1 MLRLGTRLSHEDGF
15 RILAQGNQDGHV
27 VVLLSG
33 VVKVVAAGENGDVA
47 LLAIRVGGD
56 VVGELAAYDG
66 NPRSAD
72 VIACGEV
79 VARSVPRAAWTRFV
93 EHTPKVHAPLLR
105 MGSERFRWAD
115 QRRVEFVANGSYSRV
130 ARVLVELAKTCG
142 CPTDAR
148 CTLPFALTPVELG
161 SLAGIKGR
169 TAERHLSALKS
180 AGLLVSGSGQTVLP
194 NVAALRAVAESG
206 R

>member
-1 MLRLGTRLSHEDGF
+1 MLTLGTRLSHDDGD
-15 RILAQGNQDGHV
+15 RILEQGNRDGHL

-33 VVKVVAAGENGDVA
+33 VVKVVASGENGELA
-47 LLAIRVGGD
+47 LLAVRVGGD
-56 VVGELAAYDG
+56 VVGELAAFDG

-79 VARSVPRAAWTRFV
+79 ITRSIPRAEWKRFV
-93 EHTPKVHAPLLR
+93 ERTPRVHAPLLR

-115 QRRVEFVANGSYSRV
+115 QRRVEIVANGSYSRV
-130 ARVLVELAKTCG
+130 ARALVELAKTCG
-142 CPTDAR
+142 WTTEAHHR
-148 CTLPFALTPVELG
+148 LPFTLTAVELG

-169 TAERHLSALKS
+169 TAERHLHTLKKT
-180 AGLLVSGSGQTVLP
+180 GLLLSGSGQTLLP
-194 NVAALRAVAESG
+194 DVARLRDVAESG

>member
-1 MLRLGTRLSHEDGF
+1 MLKLGTRLSHEDGT
-15 RILAQGNQDGHV
+15 RILEQGNRDEHV

-33 VVKVVAAGENGDVA
+33 VVKVVAGVENGDLA

-66 NPRSAD
+66 NPRSAT

-79 VARSVPRAAWTRFV
+79 VARSIPLAEWKRFV
-93 EHTPKVHAPLLR
+93 EETPKVHTPLLR

-115 QRRVEFVANGSYSRV
+115 QRRVEFFANGSYSRV

-142 CPTDAR
+142 WTTETR
-148 CTLPFALTPVELG
+148 CTLPFALTAVELG

-169 TAERHLSALKS
+169 TAERHLHALKK
-180 AGLLVSGSGQTVLP
+180 AGLMLGGSGQTVLP
-194 NVAALRAVAESG
+194 DVAKLRDVADSG